1 MGFKLSGAREQL
13 ILKGGAVL
21 IAFLIA
27 GYWIYADHKKR
38 SDAAFHG
45 VVVEMY
51 WRHSTK
57 FGLQPEHLAL
67 AEDGTS
73 GQAFSRRPPHY
84 YIDVQTAKGV
94 VDYEMN
100 FGGQREVELG
110 DYVVK
115 YSGQE
120 QLALFRNG
128 EQLRLGG
135 DFRTD
140 TMVLPESISRLV
152 AAPALPEAEGQ
163 VMLSIPPTPAPPNP
177 AQDAN
182 IRGLM
187 DQASQLWRAGEKDAS
202 IMASE
207 KALMLTET
215 AYGRKSAQYR
225 DLEGKIAAAKRA
237 MKL

>member
-1 MGFKLSGAREQL
+1 MGFKLSGAREQM
-13 ILKGGAVL
+13 ILKAGGLVVVL
-21 IAFLIA
+21 MVV

-45 VVVEMY
+45 VVVEKY
-51 WRHSTK
+51 WRRSTK
-57 FGLQPEHLAL
+57 FGMQPEHLAL

-73 GQAFSRRPPHY
+73 GQVFSRRPPHY
-84 YIDVQTAKGV
+84 YIDVQTAQGI

-100 FGGQREVELG
+100 FGGQRDVEVG

-120 QLALFRNG
+120 QLALFRRG

-152 AAPALPEAEGQ
+152 AAPALPDPEA
-163 VMLSIPPTPAPPNP
+163 PPTPAPPNP

-207 KALMLTET
+207 KALSLTEM

-237 MKL
+237 MKQ